1 MHNRTRYTGHS
12 HTGIGPT
19 IKKKAYTRRLANAL
33 LCLTLQNNS
42 GVARAWRGK
51 EVEWRFRSWDT
62 YQNVCVGVIASA
74 EGAKLRL
81 PEPRSPSRLGG
92 LGERRKLPQQGLGRS
107 PRNRRDFEHFKPK
120 FQAKH
125 FGILVIS
132 HF

>member
-81 PEPRSPSRLGG
+81 PKARSPSRLGG
-92 LGERRKLPQQGLGRS
+92 LGERRK
-107 PRNRRDFEHFKPK
+107 PK
-120 FQAKH
+120 TDA
-125 FGILVIS
+125 ILNIS
-132 HF
+132 CQIECIWGSC